1 MIVEILKPVALILCL
16 VSLCAVFQVVFLTAG
31 LDPEQNGWN
40 LLMLLCLW
48 TGISVSSGM
57 LFLAAEQ
64 GGTAGCMRT
73 LPMQIFFWGA
83 GTMLLMFFAARYLE
97 MHWILFRDVRRI

>member
-1 MIVEILKPVALILCL
+1 MIVEIVKPVALILCL
-16 VSLCAVFQVVFLTAG
+16 ISLCAVFQAAFLTVG
-31 LDPEQNGWN
+31 LDLEQNGWD

-48 TGISVSSGM
+48 TGISISSGM
-57 LFLAAEQ
+57 LFRSAEQ
-64 GGTAGCMRT
+64 GEPAGCMGT